1 MIDVSGNSTPVSD
14 LPCSP
19 AMEGPNSG
27 GQSPSLATCPAC
39 GGESHSQ
46 RERHDDPQLIIV
58 ADDRARLYEL
68 FQRAFAYDD
77 TVHVLLDRRAA
88 ERRRRSGPSA
98 TDRRRG
104 DRRSPTTIDGLLR
117 ATGWAAVPPG
127 CPGASASF
135 CPLVLSRAALGAP
148 LLAVAGPP
156 SAADGGP
163 ATARSGVPRAAR
175 ASTSGQKLA
184 DAPGHPGGTAAQP
197 VARKSPSIVV
207 GERRSPRRRSVTEGS
222 ERRRR
227 SAARRSRS
235 T

>member
-1 MIDVSGNSTPVSD
+1 AQVIDVSGSSTPVSD

-98 TDRRRG
+98 PRPRRTSPTPPPTSRKSSRARRAVWTSTPSSG
-104 DRRSPTTIDGLLR
+104 PSPPGTVCRSTSSRRSSKPSRSSTR
-117 ATGWAAVPPG
+117 A
-127 CPGASASF
+127 
-135 CPLVLSRAALGAP
+135 
-148 LLAVAGPP
+148 P
-156 SAADGGP
+156 SP
-163 ATARSGVPRAAR
+163 AR
-175 ASTSGQKLA
+175 APAG
-184 DAPGHPGGTAAQP
+184 
-197 VARKSPSIVV
+197 
-207 GERRSPRRRSVTEGS
+207 
-222 ERRRR
+222 
-227 SAARRSRS
+227 
-235 T
+235 